1 MTKDLFTDGRSS
13 PSLLRRMLR
22 EPLAGFALAAFAIF
36 GLDILLSDAEPERE
50 IIALSADAVQVILD
64 NHAAMLG
71 RSLTEAERDAQIR
84 TLADQEV
91 LVREAVKLGL
101 YQHDP
106 TTRKRL
112 INQMHFLMAQN
123 APPPTSEDIAA
134 LRQANPERYL
144 FPPTISFRHVFF
156 ETDETAAR
164 DLLQAL
170 QSGAALADDIGDRF
184 WLGRDLEAY
193 TAQQLLALFGFDFV
207 SRIKQLTPGDWS
219 GPLRSARGWHV
230 VRVNAFNEAS
240 PLPEEEL
247 QRRLSEDW
255 QSEFRRRTYDAQL
268 AEMRRNYRIDV
279 PVLPDQETSSLARAM
294 ASHTETGQ

>member
-1 MTKDLFTDGRSS
+1 MTKNPSADGDVS
-13 PSLLRRMLR
+13 PSLLRRILR
-22 EPLAGFALAAFAIF
+22 EPLAGFAFAAFAIF
-36 GLDILLSDAEPERE
+36 GLDFVLSDAEPDRE

-64 NHAAMLG
+64 NHAALLG
-71 RSLTEAERDAQIR
+71 RALTEAERDAQIQN
-84 TLADQEV
+84 LADQEV

-106 TTRKRL
+106 ATRKRM

-134 LRQANPERYL
+134 LREANPERYL
-144 FPPTISFRHVFF
+144 FPPTVSFRHVFF
-156 ETDETAAR
+156 EKDEAAAQ
-164 DLLQAL
+164 DLLQSL
-170 QSGAALADDIGDRF
+170 KSGAEPDDGIGDRF

-193 TAQQLLALFGFDFV
+193 TTRQLLTLLGIDFV
-207 SRIKQLTPGDWS
+207 SKLHKLTPGEWS
-219 GPLRSARGWHV
+219 GPIRSARGWHV
-230 VRVNAFNEAS
+230 VNVTSFNDAS

-268 AEMRRNYRIDV
+268 SEMRRNYQIEV
-279 PVLPDQETSSLARAM
+279 PVLPDQETTSIAGAM
-294 ASHTETGQ
+294 ASQTETGQ